1 LVHNHDVLQLGL
13 IILGTIA
20 ILSFIVYGCISGRA
34 NRKPLVR
41 DEMSENNAKS
51 KSPTSNEKGDVSGS
65 VKIISKEV
73 ASVDNKEFISNTEDI
88 IIMKNSVAE
97 EQLVTDGSIESSSVS
112 ASSSENVN
120 MDSQQSDT
128 GSDKEGII
136 SRISRFLKSLLNRSS
151 RGSGNNGEGSMEPE
165 NLYQI
170 NVRRSNGEPISAMEA
185 IQICERFNLAL
196 GEHDIYYCFDPKSGN
211 EVFRVCGSTE
221 PYGFAKSYKESV
233 SYDAICLFMPLPDR
247 GFAENSYCDM
257 AAFAYKFATL
267 IKGEMIDN
275 NKKPIGEQFILHHR
289 EVLAAYDKL
298 R

>member
-1 LVHNHDVLQLGL
+1 
-13 IILGTIA
+13 
-20 ILSFIVYGCISGRA
+20 
-34 NRKPLVR
+34 
-41 DEMSENNAKS
+41 MSENNAKS

-73 ASVDNKEFISNTEDI
+73 ASVDNKEFISNTED